1 MEQRLTILVQVD
13 VFDRRKIARDLMRAW
28 PGLGFDVKNLDEFE
42 KRIAALGINFEAPSR
57 AFRTHGRRSRF

>member
-1 MEQRLTILVQVD
+1 
-13 VFDRRKIARDLMRAW
+13 MRAC

>member
-1 MEQRLTILVQVD
+1 
-13 VFDRRKIARDLMRAW
+13 MRAC

-57 AFRTHGRRSRF
+57 LFLIALPRIEKGKNSAPR